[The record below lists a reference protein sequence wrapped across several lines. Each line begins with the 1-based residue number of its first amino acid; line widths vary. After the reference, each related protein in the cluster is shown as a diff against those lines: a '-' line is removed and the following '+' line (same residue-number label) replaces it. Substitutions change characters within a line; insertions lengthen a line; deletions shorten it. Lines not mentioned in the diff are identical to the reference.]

1 MVMIEIRQTDTFS
14 KWLKSL
20 RDPRAKAK
28 ISARLRRL
36 SLGNAGDAEP
46 VGNGIS
52 EMRVHQ
58 GKGYRVYYVSKGD
71 VLIVLL
77 CGGIKTSQQRDIKL
91 AKSMA
96 KKLEV

>member
-1 MVMIEIRQTDTFS
+1 MIEIRQTDTFR
-14 KWLKSL
+14 KWFKSL

-46 VGNGIS
+46 IGDGLS

-58 GKGYRVYYVSKGD
+58 GKGYRVYYVNRGG
-71 VLIVLL
+71 VLVILL

-91 AKSMA
+91 AKSIA
-96 KKLEV
+96 KKLDV